1 MNLKKIDGAI
11 ASYDKDL
18 ADADKA
24 RLAFFRGIWGIQ
36 QTAEERVAAAAQ
48 AACGLATATAGYAVP
63 DTADLDAWYW
73 DDTTSIFAHAP
84 VAIDAGELVRT
95 AGEIAAYIAE
105 QGSLTDEDAAALR
118 AFDWGQLAGDK
129 AAVSGAPSLAL
140 AGSDPADYLA
150 LAAKWLEDAQVAGA
164 DIVLMVLSLA
174 LRAML
179 EPAQAAAMSA
189 EHKAALAGYTTHTK
203 PLRCPCC
210 GGEPTL
216 AYVGP
221 TEASSGN
228 GRVLYCGQ
236 CGSTWEVERVRCP
249 HCGSRSQNKL
259 HYVSIEQDD
268 AHRIYACD
276 DCGRYLRTFFAPDM
290 KGLGAPFVPEVE
302 DVVMATLDAV
312 AQSDDYAAALA
323 KVQSASAKKSA
334 MPAPSA
340 SH

>member
-11 ASYDKDL
+11 ASYDKGL

-36 QTAEERVAAAAQ
+36 QAAEERVAAAAQ
-48 AACGLATATAGYAVP
+48 AAGGPAAATAGYAVP
-63 DTADLDAWYW
+63 DAADLDAWYW

-84 VAIDAGELVRT
+84 VCIDAEEFVRT
-95 AGEIAAYIAE
+95 AGEIATYVAE
-105 QGSLTDEDAAALR
+105 QAGLSEEDASALR
-118 AFDWGQLAGDK
+118 AFDWACLAGG
-129 AAVSGAPSLAL
+129 SGAPDLAL

-150 LAAKWLEDAQVAGA
+150 LAAKWLENAQMAGG
-164 DIVLMVLSLA
+164 DVVLMVLSLA

-179 EPAQAAAMSA
+179 EPAQVAAMAA
-189 EHKAALAGYTTHTK
+189 EHKAALDGYTTHTK

-236 CGSTWEVERVRCP
+236 CGAAWEVERVRCP

-259 HYVSIEQDD
+259 HYVSVEQDD

-323 KVQSASAKKSA
+323 KVQAASAKKSA
-334 MPAPSA
+334 IPTPTTPAN
-340 SH
+340 